1 MSGFQTNSSEIDGNM
16 ESMIELDAVDRRS
29 LDRLQRDNL
38 VTNLDLA
45 QQVGISPP
53 ACLRRV
59 RRLREAG
66 VIQGDVSVLAPAYAG
81 RHMTALV
88 EVTMERDR
96 IDMIDNFKR
105 AAMAEPAVRQCYFVT
120 GDPDFA
126 LVVQVPDVAA
136 YEAFTRRFLYA
147 NPDVAKFRTMVVL
160 DPVKFEF
167 RYDVLEEPAG

>member
-1 MSGFQTNSSEIDGNM
+1 M
-16 ESMIELDAVDRRS
+16 EFMIELDPVDRRI
-29 LDRLQRDNL
+29 LDQLQKNNL
-38 VTNLDLA
+38 VTNLELA
-45 QQVGISPP
+45 ELAGISPP

-66 VIQGDVSVLAPAYAG
+66 VIRADVSVLDPAYAG

-88 EVTMERDR
+88 EVTLERDR
-96 IDMIDNFKR
+96 IDMVDNFKR
-105 AAMAEPAVRQCYFVT
+105 AALAEPAVRQCYFVT

-136 YEAFTRRFLYA
+136 YENFTRRFLYA

-167 RYDVLEEPAG
+167 RYDILEEKAE

>member
-1 MSGFQTNSSEIDGNM
+1 MK
-16 ESMIELDAVDRRS
+16 SMIDLDATDRRI
-29 LDRLQRDNL
+29 LEQLQKNNL
-38 VTNLDLA
+38 LTNQDLA
-45 QQVGISPP
+45 EVVGISPP

-59 RRLREAG
+59 RRLRDGG
-66 VIQGDVSVLAPAYAG
+66 VILGDVAVLNPAYAG
-81 RHMTALV
+81 RFMTALV

-136 YEAFTRRFLYA
+136 YENFTRRFLYS

-167 RYDVLEEPAG
+167 RYDLPEETAE

>member
-1 MSGFQTNSSEIDGNM
+1 
-16 ESMIELDAVDRRS
+16 MIELDGVDRRI
-29 LDRLQRDNL
+29 LEQLQKNNL
-38 VTNLDLA
+38 LTNQDLA
-45 QQVGISPP
+45 EVVGISPP

-59 RRLREAG
+59 RRLREGG
-66 VIQGDVSVLAPAYAG
+66 VILGDVAVLNPVYAG
-81 RHMTALV
+81 RFMTALV

-105 AAMAEPAVRQCYFVT
+105 VALAEPAVRQCYFVT

-136 YEAFTRRFLYA
+136 YETFTRRFLYS

-167 RYDVLEEPAG
+167 RYDLPEEKAE

>member
-1 MSGFQTNSSEIDGNM
+1 MK
-16 ESMIELDAVDRRS
+16 SMIDLDAVDRRI

-38 VTNLDLA
+38 ATNQDLA
-45 QQVGISPP
+45 EAVGISPP

-59 RRLREAG
+59 RRLRQAG
-66 VIQGDVSVLAPAYAG
+66 VIQADVSVLDPRYAG
-81 RHMTALV
+81 RHMTALL

-105 AAMAEPAVRQCYFVT
+105 AALAEPDVLQCYFVT
-120 GDPDFA
+120 GDPDFV

-136 YEAFTRRFLYA
+136 YEAFTRRFLYS

-160 DPVKFEF
+160 GRVKFEF
-167 RYDVLEEPAG
+167 RHDVAETAPG